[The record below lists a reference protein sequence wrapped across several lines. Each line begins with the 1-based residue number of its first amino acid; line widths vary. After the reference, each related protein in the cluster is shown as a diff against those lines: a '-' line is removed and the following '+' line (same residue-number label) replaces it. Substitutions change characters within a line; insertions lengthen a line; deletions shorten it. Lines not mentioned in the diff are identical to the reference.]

1 MATLASGPRAVER
14 YDPGADALA
23 RYPDWVI
30 RHRPIGVPELMC
42 IERKVILLD
51 DAQSWRAK
59 RSSLAHAVAHLDL
72 QHVVIGG
79 HLGDRQES
87 EAERLAALRMV
98 SIPALADAIRWHGEN
113 WPQVADELQVD
124 DRMLTTRL
132 DHLHPSNRAELV
144 RLLAGRQLELTT

>member
-1 MATLASGPRAVER
+1 MATFADGPRALER

-51 DAQSWRAK
+51 DAQSWHAK

-72 QHVVIGG
+72 EHVVIGG
-79 HLGDRQES
+79 HLGDRQEA
-87 EAERLAALRMV
+87 EAEQLAALRMI
-98 SIPALADAIRWHGEN
+98 SIPALADAIAWHGER

-124 DRMLTTRL
+124 ERLLTVRL
-132 DHLHPSNRAELV
+132 QHLHPSHRADLGR
-144 RLLAGRQLELTT
+144 RLAAYQLGLTA